1 MTNAISLINR
11 SLEAAFTVILIP
23 FRGAGPLIPLLVLSF
38 LSGML
43 MLWAFGKW
51 SDQEKIRS
59 AKEHIR
65 GQLLGVRLYQHD
77 VRVVLLLQASILRQV
92 ATYFRLSLSP
102 VVVLLV
108 PILLIL
114 VQLNLF
120 FSHRPLDVGEP
131 TILKV
136 RTDDRVRPASAIG
149 LRAPDGI
156 TIETAPV
163 HSSRMQEVSWRI
175 RADHPGAFEAVIE
188 SEGQSLTKTIVAGS
202 RWAAVSPIRTRDW
215 FDLLFFSGE
224 PPLPDSAGVTSIEL
238 LYPDQPISFLGW
250 QTDWLVTFLIAS
262 IVTAF
267 GMKRFFGVEI

>member
-1 MTNAISLINR
+1 M
-11 SLEAAFTVILIP
+11 EAAFTVILMP
-23 FRGAGPLIPLLVLSF
+23 FRGTGPLIPLLVLSF
-38 LSGML
+38 LSGLL

-51 SDQEKIRS
+51 SDQEQIRKT
-59 AKEHIR
+59 KELIR

-77 VRVVLLLQASILRQV
+77 VRVVLRLQASILRQV
-92 ATYFRLSLSP
+92 ANYFRLSLSP
-102 VVVLLV
+102 MVVLLL

-120 FSHRPLDVGEP
+120 FSHRPLDVGQP

-136 RTDDRVRPASAIG
+136 RTDDRVGPTSAIG

-156 TIETAPV
+156 TIETAAV
-163 HSSRMQEVSWRI
+163 HSSRAQEVSWRV
-175 RADHPGAFEAVIE
+175 RADRPGAFEAVIE

-224 PPLPDSAGVTSIEL
+224 PPLPDSSGLTSIEL
-238 LYPDQPISFLGW
+238 LYPTQSISFLGW
-250 QTDWLVTFLIAS
+250 QTDWLVVFLIAS
-262 IVTAF
+262 LVTAF
-267 GMKRFFGVEI
+267 LMKGFFGVEI